1 VVKYWQQVDEL
12 VNKDACEVPT
22 SYDKAVDLFSSR
34 LNNVDIEPQF
44 GIVDVRT
51 LGVG

>member
-1 VVKYWQQVDEL
+1 M
-12 VNKDACEVPT
+12 NKDACDAPFD
-22 SYDKAVDLFSSR
+22 YDKAVDLFSSD
-34 LNNVDIEPQF
+34 LTNAYIEPEF